1 MSSDSRLRLCGESWV
16 TSEGRVLPLT
26 LWAGVGSV
34 VVVDAMELVML
45 IIRSLVL
52 GENWEGLCGVC
63 GWQDMM
69 DRCCKEVQDEM
80 RSGAKILAQ
89 MVAWLGRRAPTLP
102 VARTPT
108 LTRDSGGLAD
118 GARSDQKNSP

>member
-1 MSSDSRLRLCGESWV
+1 MLVPWV
-16 TSEGRVLPLT
+16 TSEGMVLPLT

-69 DRCCKEVQDEM
+69 DRCCEGVQDGM
-80 RSGAKILAQ
+80 RSGAKSLAWV
-89 MVAWLGRRAPTLP
+89 VAWLGGRATTLFWHSCP
-102 VARTPT
+102 RSTPQQAA
-108 LTRDSGGLAD
+108 SA
-118 GARSDQKNSP
+118 S